1 MNSKAKRP
9 RLNSQSL
16 ILPTRT
22 LRRRNLVVI
31 RRKELHQTAKNP
43 HRRIRIGKRKYL
55 LLPKGITVTEMRGP
69 E

>member
-1 MNSKAKRP
+1 MNSKARRP

-16 ILPTRT
+16 ILPVRT

-31 RRKELHQTAKNP
+31 KRKELHQTAKNP
-43 HRRIRIGKRKYL
+43 QTRIGKRKYL
-55 LLPKGITVTEMRGP
+55 LLPKGITVMEMRGP